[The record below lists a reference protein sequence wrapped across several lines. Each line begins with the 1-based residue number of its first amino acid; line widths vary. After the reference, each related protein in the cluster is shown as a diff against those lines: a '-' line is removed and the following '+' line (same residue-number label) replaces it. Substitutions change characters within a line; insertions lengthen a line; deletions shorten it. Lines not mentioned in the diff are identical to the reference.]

1 MDSNILITWGAVS
14 KKILKGEYIFSEGDD
29 AIFYY
34 QVVQGEVKMININ
47 PDGKEFIQGVFTDG
61 ESFGE
66 PALLINRSYPSSAV
80 AVSDSLILRI
90 SKNIFFNILDEYRSI
105 EKKLLITL
113 AKRLYSKAETAR
125 ELIFNTPENRI
136 IGYLNSLRI
145 DKSIPINK
153 RILIDNT
160 RQEIANFTG
169 LRVETV
175 IRTLKK
181 MQKENK
187 VEIINRKLFY

>member
-1 MDSNILITWGAVS
+1 
-14 KKILKGEYIFSEGDD
+14 
-29 AIFYY
+29 
-34 QVVQGEVKMININ
+34 MIRR
-47 PDGKEFIQGVFTDG
+47 P
-61 ESFGE
+61 
-66 PALLINRSYPSSAV
+66 PRSTLDRSSA
-80 AVSDSLILRI
+80 ASDVYKRQ
-90 SKNIFFNILDEYRSI
+90 
-105 EKKLLITL
+105 
-113 AKRLYSKAETAR
+113 RLYSKAETAR

>member
-90 SKNIFFNILDEYRSI
+90 SKNIF
-105 EKKLLITL
+105 
-113 AKRLYSKAETAR
+113 
-125 ELIFNTPENRI
+125 LIF
-136 IGYLNSLRI
+136 
-145 DKSIPINK
+145 
-153 RILIDNT
+153 
-160 RQEIANFTG
+160 
-169 LRVETV
+169 
-175 IRTLKK
+175 
-181 MQKENK
+181 
-187 VEIINRKLFY
+187 